1 MAGSVPPALSFR
13 SATVADANAVAGL
26 HADSWR
32 RFYRGA
38 YADAFLDG
46 DVVADR
52 HAVWSTRLAGQR
64 PEALTIL
71 AEAGGETGI
80 AGFVHLLLDDHERWG
95 SLIDNLHVSHRHHR
109 QGIGSALLARA
120 AEAAVDRGTT
130 RAMYLWVLEQN
141 RAAQAFYAAH
151 GGGCA
156 ERDLVPSPG
165 GVRGRLNGRPARL
178 RYVWPDAGVLLG
190 R

>member
-1 MAGSVPPALSFR
+1 MAESRTPPAVSFR
-13 SATVADANAVAGL
+13 AATARDADAVAGL

-52 HAVWSTRLAGQR
+52 RAAWSERLARQG
-64 PEALTIL
+64 PEAVTIL
-71 AEAGGETGI
+71 AEAGGEP
-80 AGFVHLLLDDHERWG
+80 AAFVHVLIDDDARWG
-95 SLIDNLHVSHRHHR
+95 SLIDNLHVTHGRHR
-109 QGIGSALLARA
+109 QGIGSALLRRA
-120 AEAAVDRGTT
+120 AEAAVDRGSS

-141 RAAQAFYAAH
+141 PAAQAFYGAH
-151 GGGCA
+151 GGRGA
-156 ERDLVPSPG
+156 ERALVSPPG
-165 GVRGRLNGRPARL
+165 GVPGRLNGQPAKL
-178 RYVWPDAGVLLG
+178 RYVWPDAGVLMG